1 MGTAKEIPV
10 TVLQRAVEN
19 WGKRSGGSPEA
30 AQALDFCAYS
40 SALRGLRNSVTQ
52 FLGALPVGDA
62 DSGNESTV
70 ILSQMFEDGSERGQ
84 AGVPSCQM
92 TKDVQTYYFQMKARH

>member
-1 MGTAKEIPV
+1 M
-10 TVLQRAVEN
+10 TVWQKAVEN
-19 WGKRSGGSPEA
+19 LDKHSAGGPET

-70 ILSQMFEDGSERGQ
+70 ILSQMYEDGSELGQ
-84 AGVPSCQM
+84 A
-92 TKDVQTYYFQMKARH
+92 